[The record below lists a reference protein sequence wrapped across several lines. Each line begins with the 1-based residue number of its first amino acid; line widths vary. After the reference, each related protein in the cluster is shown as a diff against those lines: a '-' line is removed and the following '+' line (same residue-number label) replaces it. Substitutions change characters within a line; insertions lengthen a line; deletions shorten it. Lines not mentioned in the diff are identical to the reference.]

1 MIESAIDYLAY
12 NLEQFVDPTVDIFSK
27 AQWFSHVRSLP
38 NPILFKT
45 QTQKAGCKHLA
56 ERLTWYLKSKRLWS
70 PLSNKVQISPTAI
83 NTLSEK
89 YAVWAKVFNHEIIWL
104 YLTSGFLQWISLIEY
119 KQQLWAV
126 SLIQLVNC
134 VNPEDFRLLYKGIQ
148 VTGHL
153 YLSSCT
159 VCMTE
164 QPQGLMLHDVCIW
177 PPFCSC
183 LQQLKKSQAPTRRES
198 QGLYCSSE

>member
-1 MIESAIDYLAY
+1 MIESAIDYLSY
-12 NLEQFVDPTVDIFSK
+12 NLEQLVDPTLDIFSK

-45 QTQKAGCKHLA
+45 QAQKADCKPLA

-104 YLTSGFLQWISLIEY
+104 YLTSDFLQWISLIEY

-148 VTGHL
+148 VTGTSLSVLMYPVHDWAASGAHVTWCM
-153 YLSSCT
+153 YLT
-159 VCMTE
+159 TFLFM
-164 QPQGLMLHDVCIW
+164 
-177 PPFCSC
+177 PPAA
-183 LQQLKKSQAPTRRES
+183 KEES
-198 QGLYCSSE
+198 GSH